1 MEIIMA
7 IEKISDIGNPLK
19 NPIIGIM
26 VVEFAVIFILAVI
39 Y

>member
-1 MEIIMA
+1 MA

>member
-7 IEKISDIGNPLK
+7 IEKVSDLGNPLR

-26 VVEFAVIFILAVI
+26 VVEFAVIFILALI